1 MLNNIS
7 KKHFCGYVSPL
18 HLCTLMPEASTKH
31 APLITV
37 IIAFAIVYIVWG
49 STYFFVQAAE
59 RDFPP
64 FILGALR
71 FFASGFILLAWCA
84 VRKHKLVYRPQMK
97 TSFIV
102 GNLLLFIGN
111 GSIIWA
117 EETLSSSFVAV
128 LVSAAPLWFVLFD
141 NRNREANFSNKH
153 ILRGIFTGFSGVVLL
168 FSGKI
173 FSNHSLSTGTLEI
186 ISLLVVI
193 AGSIS
198 WSVGSLYSK
207 YNSGGG
213 NTMVG
218 VAWQMIFAAISFL
231 IVSLCTGEANHFQF
245 QEVHL
250 RAWLSVIYLVT
261 MGSLAGYSAYIW
273 LLQVRPAT
281 QVSTNSYVNPVV
293 AVLLGGFFGS
303 ELINGLQIGGLAIIL
318 SSVFIINFDKYKS
331 N

>member
-1 MLNNIS
+1 MQGSSN
-7 KKHFCGYVSPL
+7 
-18 HLCTLMPEASTKH
+18 KH
-31 APLITV
+31 APLVTV
-37 IIAFAIVYIVWG
+37 IIAFAIVYLVWG

-64 FILGALR
+64 FILGGLR
-71 FFASGFILLAWCA
+71 FFTAGFLLLGWCA
-84 VRKHKLVYRPQMK
+84 IRKHPLIDRPQMK

-141 NRNREANFSNKH
+141 KRNREVNFSNKH
-153 ILRGIFTGFSGVVLL
+153 ILIGILTGFSGVVLL
-168 FSGKI
+168 FSDKI
-173 FSNHSLSTGTLEI
+173 FSNHSVSTGTIEI
-186 ISLLVVI
+186 ICLLVVI
-193 AGSIS
+193 AGNIS

-207 YNSGGG
+207 YNSSRG

-218 VAWQMIFAAISFL
+218 AAWQMIFASISFL
-231 IVSLCTGEANHFQF
+231 IIALCTGEINHFQF
-245 QEVHL
+245 HEIHI
-250 RAWLSVIYLVT
+250 RAWLSLIYLVT
-261 MGSLAGYSAYIW
+261 MGSLAAYSAYIW

-293 AVLLGGFFGS
+293 AVLLGGFFGG
-303 ELINGLQIGGLAIIL
+303 ELINGVQIGGLAIIL

-331 N
+331 K

>member
-1 MLNNIS
+1 
-7 KKHFCGYVSPL
+7 
-18 HLCTLMPEASTKH
+18 
-31 APLITV
+31 
-37 IIAFAIVYIVWG
+37 
-49 STYFFVQAAE
+49 
-59 RDFPP
+59 
-64 FILGALR
+64 
-71 FFASGFILLAWCA
+71 
-84 VRKHKLVYRPQMK
+84 
-97 TSFIV
+97 
-102 GNLLLFIGN
+102 
-111 GSIIWA
+111 
-117 EETLSSSFVAV
+117 
-128 LVSAAPLWFVLFD
+128 
-141 NRNREANFSNKH
+141 
-153 ILRGIFTGFSGVVLL
+153 
-168 FSGKI
+168 
-173 FSNHSLSTGTLEI
+173 
-186 ISLLVVI
+186 
-193 AGSIS
+193 
-198 WSVGSLYSK
+198 
-207 YNSGGG
+207 
-213 NTMVG
+213 MVG

>member
-1 MLNNIS
+1 MQ
-7 KKHFCGYVSPL
+7 
-18 HLCTLMPEASTKH
+18 STPNKP

-49 STYFFVQAAE
+49 STYFFIQAAE

-64 FILGALR
+64 FLLGAIR
-71 FFASGFILLAWCA
+71 FSASGFLLLAWCA
-84 VRKHKLVYRPQMK
+84 IKKYPLVHRPQMR

-117 EETLSSSFVAV
+117 EITLPSSFVAV

-141 NRNREANFSNKH
+141 NRNRKANLTNKP
-153 ILRGIFTGFSGVVLL
+153 ILIGIVTGFAGVVLL
-168 FSGKI
+168 FSEKI
-173 FSNHSLSTGTLEI
+173 FSNASSTTSTLQI
-186 ISLLVVI
+186 ICLLVILV
-193 AGSIS
+193 GNIS

-207 YNSGGG
+207 YHAQG

-218 VAWQMIFAAISFL
+218 ASWQMIFAAVSFL
-231 IVSLCTGEANHFQF
+231 IVALATGETSHFHIS
-245 QEVHL
+245 EIHL
-250 RAWLSVIYLVT
+250 RAWLSVIYLIT

-281 QVSTNSYVNPVV
+281 HVSTNAYVNPVV
-293 AVLLGGFFGS
+293 AVLLGVFFGG
-303 ELINGLQIGGLAIIL
+303 EMIDNLQIVALVIIL
-318 SSVFIINFDKYKS
+318 ASVFIINFDKYKG